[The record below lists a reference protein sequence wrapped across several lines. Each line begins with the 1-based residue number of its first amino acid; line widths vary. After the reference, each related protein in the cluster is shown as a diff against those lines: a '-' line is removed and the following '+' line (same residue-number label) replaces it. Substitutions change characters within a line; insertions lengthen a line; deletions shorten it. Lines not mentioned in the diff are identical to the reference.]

1 MGFRCGAV
9 SNANRIH
16 AVFNEPCVSGSNNGL
31 CVEFLSCFICS
42 TGEKSKT
49 TKEVFMN
56 ILSAELMFPDHVS
69 ELARDLLSKI
79 LSRSYGERI
88 KGRDIR
94 NHPFFEDVDLENI
107 VKKIDIPPLQ
117 PRLLNHD
124 ALAAKKDF
132 LRQAATAAHKIG
144 RAHV

>member
-1 MGFRCGAV
+1 
-9 SNANRIH
+9 
-16 AVFNEPCVSGSNNGL
+16 
-31 CVEFLSCFICS
+31 
-42 TGEKSKT
+42 
-49 TKEVFMN
+49 MN

-132 LRQAATAAHKIG
+132 LRQAATAAHTWEPKHNEG
-144 RAHV
+144 SDQLYTKRRTKPQFELSFE